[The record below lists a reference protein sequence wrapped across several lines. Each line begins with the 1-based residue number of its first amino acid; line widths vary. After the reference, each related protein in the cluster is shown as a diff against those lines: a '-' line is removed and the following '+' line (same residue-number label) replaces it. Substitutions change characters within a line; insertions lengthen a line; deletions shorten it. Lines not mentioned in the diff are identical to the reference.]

1 MGRGKATLF
10 LRGFVFCIFAC
21 VAPAVAPRAESLPRS
36 VLYLDQNDPGEPFAA
51 GISAAFRSTIDA
63 GSENIAIYA
72 ENLDLIRSPG
82 DRHEEILKTYLREKY
97 RDRPIGVI
105 VAIGTAALPLMLR
118 ARAELWPAVPAIFAG
133 GIPPGTKIPPGVTG
147 LVRGQSLR
155 NSVSLA
161 RALKPG
167 LKRIALVGDVPRP
180 LNVRAGFNEE
190 IPALAA
196 EVEIIDLRGL
206 RMAELR
212 QRVAA
217 LPDDT
222 VIYFTTLVYEGDRP
236 AFVSRDA
243 LVALTEGANR
253 PIIVDLESHVGT
265 GTVGGLVADPRPM
278 GREAGRLARRI
289 LGGENASN
297 IPVVTGDFVRPV
309 FDWRQLQRW
318 GISES
323 NLPAGSEVRFREPTA
338 WEQYHWQIMLIAAA
352 LLLQTGLII
361 GLFHEHRQRRAAEA
375 EARRRLS
382 ELAQVNRKATAGE
395 LSASIAHE
403 INQPLTAM
411 VANGNAG
418 LRWLSKPVPDLSE
431 ARTAFTRI
439 VNDGHR
445 ASDTVRSIR
454 AMFKKEEDARGPL
467 DVNALIHDI
476 VLLTHAQADDHRIR
490 VHTQLMDRL
499 PHIAANRVQLQQVI
513 LNLVM
518 NGIEA
523 MSSVIDR
530 PRDLRISTATHDS
543 RGVVVTV
550 ADSGTGIDP
559 QNSERIFDAFFTT
572 KSNGMGMGL
581 SICRSIVEAH
591 GGRMSV
597 SPAHPHGSVFQVFLP
612 LGKAGWHDDQESANG
627 KSGSGV
633 RREHVRIGDIG
644 RTTDGG

>member
-1 MGRGKATLF
+1 
-10 LRGFVFCIFAC
+10 
-21 VAPAVAPRAESLPRS
+21 
-36 VLYLDQNDPGEPFAA
+36 
-51 GISAAFRSTIDA
+51 
-63 GSENIAIYA
+63 
-72 ENLDLIRSPG
+72 
-82 DRHEEILKTYLREKY
+82 
-97 RDRPIGVI
+97 
-105 VAIGTAALPLMLR
+105 
-118 ARAELWPAVPAIFAG
+118 
-133 GIPPGTKIPPGVTG
+133 
-147 LVRGQSLR
+147 
-155 NSVSLA
+155 
-161 RALKPG
+161 
-167 LKRIALVGDVPRP
+167 
-180 LNVRAGFNEE
+180 
-190 IPALAA
+190 
-196 EVEIIDLRGL
+196 
-206 RMAELR
+206 MAELR

-243 LVALTEGANR
+243 LVALIEVANR

-278 GREAGRLARRI
+278 GREAGRLALRI

-297 IPVVTGDFVRPV
+297 IAVVTGDFVRPV
-309 FDWRQLQRW
+309 FDGRQLQRW

-323 NLPAGSEVRFREPTA
+323 NVPAGSEVRFREPTA
-338 WEQYHWQIMLIAAA
+338 WEQYHWQIILIAAA

-382 ELAQVNRKATAGE
+382 ELAHVNRKATAGE

-403 INQPLTAM
+403 INQPLTAI

-418 LRWLSKPVPDLSE
+418 LRWLSKPVPNLGE
-431 ARTAFTRI
+431 VQAALTRI

-445 ASDTVRSIR
+445 AGETVGSIR
-454 AMFKKEEDARGPL
+454 AMFTNGERARAPL
-467 DVNALIHDI
+467 DINAVIHDI
-476 VLLTHAQADDHRIR
+476 LLLTHAQADDQKVRL
-490 VHTQLMDRL
+490 HTQLTDGLSR
-499 PHIAANRVQLQQVI
+499 IAANRVQLQQVI

-523 MSSVIDR
+523 MSSVTDR
-530 PRDLRISTATHDS
+530 PRDLRISTATDDS
-543 RGVVVTV
+543 HGVVVTV

-559 QNSERIFDAFFTT
+559 QNSDRIFDAFFTT

-591 GGRMSV
+591 GGRLSV
-597 SPAHPHGSVFQVFLP
+597 SPARPHGSVFQVFLP
-612 LGKAGWHDDQESANG
+612 LGKAGRHDDQESADG
-627 KSGSGV
+627 KSGSRV
-633 RREHVRIGDIG
+633 RREHVRIPDDIG